1 MLIGTASV
9 EELAARAPVVESF
22 DGEPAVCEGA
32 EVLYVTY
39 EIATEHMEAMLPP
52 GLHPTDPP
60 IVTWVFHRFAA
71 SPWGPFAMAET
82 RIECRSGLRLR
93 GFLVSAV
100 VDNPKAAEALG
111 KRWGYAT
118 RPGTIALR
126 RHYDVGAASVR
137 VEERVVLELT
147 LSDPE
152 PLSAADLQYVP
163 NMNLARTPLG
173 IRLAQVEPRHQ
184 IHRVERWLPRVV
196 RFDGAAWGD
205 SRVRPVHP
213 VAASLAAADVTFPP
227 IRFVCRPDVLAF
239 EGTESVGPAIAKGA
253 VRE

>member
-9 EELAARAPVVESF
+9 EELAARAPVVETF
-22 DGEPAVCEGA
+22 DGEPAICEGA
-32 EVLYVTY
+32 DVLYVTY
-39 EIATEHMEAMLPP
+39 EIATGHTEAMLPP

-100 VDNPKAAEALG
+100 VDSPKAAEALG

-118 RPGTIALR
+118 RPGTIELR
-126 RHYDVGAASVR
+126 RHYDAASAV
-137 VEERVVLELT
+137 VHMQERSILELT

-163 NMNLARTPLG
+163 NMNLARTPRGL
-173 IRLAQVEPRHQ
+173 RLAQVEPRHE
-184 IHRVERWLPRVV
+184 IRRVERWRPRVV
-196 RFDGAAWGD
+196 CFDGAAWGD
-205 SRVRPVHP
+205 SRIRPAHP
-213 VAASLAAADVTFPP
+213 VAASLAAANVTLSP

-239 EGTESVGPAIAKGA
+239 EGTESVGAASKRSLA
-253 VRE
+253 